1 MSTAHFTE
9 DQEHENFLLEASSSP
24 SKDTILR
31 SREGRTA
38 SNLDLSCSF
47 DLSTMGV
54 SYRFASSV
62 LLCPEDGKS
71 ILGSDEEEKQEQ
83 GLNGEVERRSLCH
96 FSGEGGDFYGEPLP
110 SEDRIALMVE
120 RESHHLPEGD
130 YAGRLRRGQLDR
142 AVRSDAIDW
151 IQRVHAHYKFGPLS
165 AYLSV
170 NYLDRFLSA
179 YNLPQGKAWMTQL
192 LSVACLSI
200 AAKVEEVEVPLSLE
214 LQVGEAKYVFEART
228 IQRMELLVLSTLKW
242 RMQAVTPF
250 SFVDYFLYKLSDEK
264 SPDSLLIYR
273 SMDLILGTIR
283 ESDFLEFRPSEIAA
297 AAALS
302 ALKETQNSGIDKS
315 LTSCIHVDTERVLR
329 CHQVIQEMT
338 LMKNR
343 TYSDNN
349 SPSVSTVTKSPIGVL
364 DAGVASYE
372 SDDTTAGS
380 HADCHHSSP
389 ATKRRKL
396 NRPSTS

>member
-1 MSTAHFTE
+1 MKSF
-9 DQEHENFLLEASSSP
+9 FLEASSAP
-24 SKDTILR
+24 SKETIL

-38 SNLDLSCSF
+38 SNLDLSYSF

-54 SYRFASSV
+54 SYGFASSV
-62 LLCPEDGKS
+62 LLCPEDGNS
-71 ILGSDEEEKQEQ
+71 ILECDEEEKQEQ
-83 GLNGEVERRSLCH
+83 GLNGDVERRSLCH
-96 FSGEGGDFYGEPLP
+96 FPGERGDFYGEPLP

-130 YAGRLRRGQLDR
+130 YAERLRRGQLDLV
-142 AVRSDAIDW
+142 VRNAAIDW

-179 YNLPQGKAWMTQL
+179 YKLPQGKAWMTQL
-192 LSVACLSI
+192 LSVTCLSI
-200 AAKVEEVEVPLSLE
+200 AAKLEETEVPLSLE
-214 LQVGEAKYVFEART
+214 LQVGEEKYVFEART
-228 IQRMELLVLSTLKW
+228 IRRMELLVLSTLKW

-250 SFVDYFLYKLSDEK
+250 SFIDYFLCKLGDEK

-283 ESDFLEFRPSEIAA
+283 EIDFLEFRPSEIAA

-302 ALKETQNSGIDKS
+302 ALKETQNLGIDKS
-315 LTSCIHVDTERVLR
+315 LTCCIHVDKERVLS

-343 TYSDNN
+343 TYSNKN
-349 SPSVSTVTKSPIGVL
+349 SPSVSTVPKSPIGVL

-380 HADCHHSSP
+380 HANCHHSSP